1 MMKRPRKLLWFLLLV
16 LIAIAGCNSVSP
28 VAGESFLSRIPAGKE
43 GSPTSAVRQASY
55 HEEENASQAPT
66 ASKGKDSPFSG
77 VKELSL
83 ETLVQEVLSRNPNL
97 AQMQAAWQAARAR
110 YPQVTSLEDPM
121 FGVTIGPET
130 FAPDD
135 KSVEFAY
142 RFEIS
147 QKYPWPGKRQLR
159 GQSAMMTAQAAA
171 NDFDSMR
178 LQLIEAAKDAFY
190 DHYLAERALE
200 VNQQGLDLLDRIR
213 EDVKSRYESSK
224 EKVSIQE
231 VYQFNVEIGREQ
243 QRRLTL
249 ERMREVAKAR
259 INTLIHCTPDQPLP
273 APAKELMVKEE
284 SRPIEELRQQG
295 LARRPDLQAARNRLA
310 ADEAALEFAHKEF
323 YPDFEPFFMYD
334 RFMGNTSGSRD
345 LASMVGVRLNLPVR
359 RERRNAAVEEAEAKV
374 AQGQAE
380 LAKITDQI
388 NFEIEQAYQEIR
400 EAAATVHLYETRILK
415 DAEAN
420 VDAARPAYKTGLI
433 SASSLLE
440 AERTFVDMKDRHFQ
454 AVADYHRRLAT
465 LERAVGGSQN

>member
-1 MMKRPRKLLWFLLLV
+1 MAP
-16 LIAIAGCNSVSP
+16 P
-28 VAGESFLSRIPAGKE
+28 
-43 GSPTSAVRQASY
+43 
-55 HEEENASQAPT
+55 APT
-66 ASKGKDSPFSG
+66 AIETAGSSFAGA
-77 VKELSL
+77 KELSL
-83 ETLVQEVLSRNPNL
+83 EALIQEVLSRNPNL
-97 AQMQAAWQAARAR
+97 AQMQATWQAALAR

-121 FGVTIGPET
+121 FDGTIGPGT

-135 KSVEFAY
+135 RGVEFAY

-147 QKYPWPGKRQLR
+147 QKYPWPGKRHLR
-159 GQSAMMTAQAAA
+159 GQSAMMAAQAAA

-178 LQLIEAAKDAFY
+178 LQLIEAARDAFY
-190 DHYLAERALE
+190 DYYLAERALE
-200 VNQQGLDLLDRIR
+200 VNQQGLDLLERIR

-259 INTLIHCTPDQPLP
+259 INTLIHQIPGQPLP
-273 APAKELMVKEE
+273 VPVKELAVKEE
-284 SRPIEELRQQG
+284 SLPIQELRQQG

-310 ADEAALEFAHKEF
+310 ADQAALELAYKEF
-323 YPDFEPFFMYD
+323 YPDLEPFFMYD

-345 LASMVGVRLNLPVR
+345 LASMVGVRLNLPIR

-374 AQGQAE
+374 AQSQAE
-380 LAKITDQI
+380 LAKITDQAH
-388 NFEIEQAYQEIR
+388 FEIEQAYQEVR
-400 EAAATVHLYETRILK
+400 EAAATVRLYETRILK

-440 AERTFVDMKDRHFQ
+440 AERTLVDMKDRHFQ
-454 AVADYHRRLAT
+454 SVADFHRRLAS
-465 LERAVGGSQN
+465 LERAVGGTIVSTPQIRTGGNREN